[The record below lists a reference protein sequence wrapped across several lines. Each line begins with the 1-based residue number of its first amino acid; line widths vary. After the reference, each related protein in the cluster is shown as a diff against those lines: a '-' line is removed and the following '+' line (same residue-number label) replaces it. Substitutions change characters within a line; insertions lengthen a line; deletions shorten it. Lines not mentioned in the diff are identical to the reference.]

1 MDNALLAQ
9 AKNWKSFFSA
19 ELQRPKQA
27 DQAEFQMQLYQ
38 EVSSKQCCVTVF
50 R

>member
-19 ELQRPKQA
+19 ELQRLKQA
-27 DQAEFQMQLYQ
+27 D
-38 EVSSKQCCVTVF
+38 
-50 R
+50 